1 MVEKVNQRI
10 VSFLFNLKR
19 LSGRFFLSLA
29 FCTIFTTSA
38 QAQISLISD
47 EETEQMLAKIIR
59 PHFQKAGVAYHR
71 NHVYLVDDPSLN
83 AFVADGNNLFIHTGT
98 IINADNYNEL
108 AGVIA
113 HETGHIQGGHILRQK
128 LKNQEMQVAT
138 LASAILAGTAA
149 AVSGRG
155 DAAMAV
161 MLGSQSSVLTHY
173 TRYRTEEERSADEA
187 AMKLLEATSQ
197 SPQGMLTFMKKISQQ
212 NVLSGIEE
220 TPYFRTHPITSER
233 IRFIENHLQNKT
245 YAFDKQ
251 LQEDFIRVKAKLFA
265 YLNPV
270 AKTLSAYPEKDTS
283 VAAQYARAIAYFK
296 KLDLAKAHALL
307 DRLIALEPNNP
318 YFYELKGQIYLE
330 TAKIRPAVKEYQK
343 ALSLMPNSALL
354 QISLAQ
360 ALLEASPLDAE
371 IKQAITLLN
380 KANIS
385 RPMSFSWLLLS
396 RAYGMNGN
404 EAEAAYASAEYSY
417 ALGAYEVAKTQAQQ
431 AQKLAK
437 NSKLKLRISDL
448 LDRLANQDKKRS

>member
-59 PHFQKAGVAYHR
+59 PLFQKAGVAYHR

-283 VAAQYARAIAYFK
+283 VAAQYARAIPYFK
-296 KLDLAKAHALL
+296 NLVFSKAHAL
-307 DRLIALEPNNP
+307 
-318 YFYELKGQIYLE
+318 
-330 TAKIRPAVKEYQK
+330 
-343 ALSLMPNSALL
+343 
-354 QISLAQ
+354 
-360 ALLEASPLDAE
+360 
-371 IKQAITLLN
+371 
-380 KANIS
+380 
-385 RPMSFSWLLLS
+385 
-396 RAYGMNGN
+396 
-404 EAEAAYASAEYSY
+404 
-417 ALGAYEVAKTQAQQ
+417 
-431 AQKLAK
+431 
-437 NSKLKLRISDL
+437 
-448 LDRLANQDKKRS
+448 

>member
-1 MVEKVNQRI
+1 M
-10 VSFLFNLKR
+10 
-19 LSGRFFLSLA
+19 
-29 FCTIFTTSA
+29 
-38 QAQISLISD
+38 
-47 EETEQMLAKIIR
+47 
-59 PHFQKAGVAYHR
+59 
-71 NHVYLVDDPSLN
+71 
-83 AFVADGNNLFIHTGT
+83 
-98 IINADNYNEL
+98 
-108 AGVIA
+108 
-113 HETGHIQGGHILRQK
+113 
-128 LKNQEMQVAT
+128 
-138 LASAILAGTAA
+138 
-149 AVSGRG
+149 
-155 DAAMAV
+155 
-161 MLGSQSSVLTHY
+161 
-173 TRYRTEEERSADEA
+173 
-187 AMKLLEATSQ
+187 
-197 SPQGMLTFMKKISQQ
+197 
-212 NVLSGIEE
+212 
-220 TPYFRTHPITSER
+220 
-233 IRFIENHLQNKT
+233 QNKT

-296 KLDLAKAHALL
+296 KLDFAKAHALL